1 MAAKKKTKDQAS
13 HAAPHA
19 KAKRTAAEEKA
30 FREFISEAEEILERL
45 LNDLADLSDQRVSG
59 CEVSPDLVNQ
69 LFRSAH
75 SLKGLAGMFGLDA
88 LSDLAHHLEDIL
100 DGLRLGRIAL
110 DSPAVALLDEAV
122 RLFSASITQIDSSEA
137 SEAIESD
144 VRQLI
149 NRITRETQN
158 SVAPSDELSKLKID
172 PMLLRALTEY
182 EEHRLRENVRRGRKI
197 LLVEATFEILTFDR
211 GLEEVSRIIRE
222 FGEVL
227 STLPSPGA
235 AAESEIRFVLLVG
248 ADIALS
254 EAKKRLPFPY
264 VSVSEVGEP
273 SATVPSAPP
282 VQSVVTPAKAS
293 ARPTPPTVTPEV
305 SRGFEPE
312 SGAPS
317 EEGGDAEA
325 GATGVQSLKSISDTV
340 RVDIRKLDE
349 LMNLLGEL
357 VIQRNALGLVGK
369 KLLSNSNTLKY
380 GEELMKIHK
389 SISRKLQDLQTG
401 VLDVRMVPMRQVF
414 EKVSRV
420 VRTLKRDMGKEVRLE
435 IKGMDTELDKL
446 IVEELVDP
454 LMHVVRNALDHA
466 IEPVAER
473 IAANKPEE
481 GLIFLEATQRGNHV
495 VIQVRDDGRGID
507 PERVRKKAE
516 ARGLVSP
523 TQTLTQK
530 EILDLIFAPG
540 LSTRDE
546 VTETSGRGVG
556 MDVVRANVTAL
567 GGVVDVD
574 SELGRGTTITMTLPI
589 TLAIIQALLVGV
601 ADQRYAIPLN
611 SVLETL
617 LVEPSEIQHSEDR
630 EILNLRGD
638 ALPLRR
644 LAREFDLADPPRN
657 VKPYA
662 VVLGLGEMKMG
673 LLVERVEGQQDM
685 VIKPIQGPIANI
697 RGIAGA
703 TELGDQRAVLVLDVA
718 ALVGDAFRRRE
729 MA

>member
-1 MAAKKKTKDQAS
+1 MAAKKTTKDQAPGEAS
-13 HAAPHA
+13 KPR
-19 KAKRTAAEEKA
+19 AKRSATEEKA

-45 LNDLADLSDQRVSG
+45 SSDLADLSDQRASG
-59 CEVSPDLVNQ
+59 REVSPDLVNQ

-75 SLKGLAGMFGLDA
+75 SLKGLAGMFGLDS

-110 DSPAVALLDEAV
+110 ESPAVALLDDAV
-122 RLFSASITQIDSSEA
+122 RLFLVAITQIDTPDAGEQ
-137 SEAIESD
+137 IESD
-144 VRQLI
+144 VKQMI
-149 NRITRETQN
+149 ARITQETTQ
-158 SVAPSDELSKLKID
+158 SVSEGDELSQLNID

-182 EEHRLRENVRRGRKI
+182 EEHRLRENIRRGRKI

-211 GLEEVSRIIRE
+211 GLEEVSRIVRE

-235 AAESEIRFVLLVG
+235 AAESEIHFVLLVG
-248 ADIALS
+248 AEIDLQ
-254 EAKKRLPFPY
+254 EAKQRLPFPH
-264 VSVSEVGEP
+264 VSVSEVGAASSSPARSRAPTEKP
-273 SATVPSAPP
+273 APVPSAPAP
-282 VQSVVTPAKAS
+282 APAAPKSAPTPA
-293 ARPTPPTVTPEV
+293 PTPSVANA
-305 SRGFEPE
+305 E
-312 SGAPS
+312 SGEADGGGS
-317 EEGGDAEA
+317 EMK
-325 GATGVQSLKSISDTV
+325 SLKSISDTV

-357 VIQRNALGLVGK
+357 VIQRNALGLVAK
-369 KLLSNSNTLKY
+369 KLIANSETVKY
-380 GEELMKIHK
+380 GEELIKVHK
-389 SISRKLQDLQTG
+389 SISRKLQDLQSG
-401 VLDVRMVPMRQVF
+401 VLDVRMVPMRQIF

-420 VRTLKRDMGKEVRLE
+420 VRALKRDMGKEVRLE

-473 IAANKPEE
+473 VAAGKPEE

-516 ARGLVSP
+516 ARGLISP

-556 MDVVRANVTAL
+556 MDVVRANVTSL

-574 SELGRGTTITMTLPI
+574 STLGRGTTITMTLPI

-611 SVLETL
+611 AVLETL

-644 LAREFDLADPPRN
+644 LAREFNLPDLPSEA
-657 VKPYA
+657 KPYA

-673 LLVERVEGQQDM
+673 LLVERVEGQQDT